1 MFFALTFSIYFVV
14 LFLLPS
20 TSKGTLARLRAWVV
34 RRVERK
40 EQLCMLIEDD
50 FMAVIAAEK
59 RGRDGLELVPR

>member
-20 TSKGTLARLRAWVV
+20 TSKGPLVRLRVWVV

-40 EQLCMLIEDD
+40 EQHLMLIEED
-50 FMAVIAAEK
+50 FMAAIAAEK